1 MSLLLVNMIPK
12 SLSGETGRDSEC
24 NVAVDPAD
32 PQHIAASAFTLDP
45 MNSGNAPI
53 FISVDGGNTWNLNVV
68 LPGGNKTGD
77 TTLRFGGTSGV
88 LYAGILR
95 TDNSHLNILRTA
107 NFTLPGLMAVLV
119 DRAGD
124 DQPWVEARTVPTG
137 LGSSV
142 DRVFIG
148 NNDLSVFST
157 TGKTATIDESQDAAT
172 AAPPA
177 GFGPVRVETRT
188 TTGATSGQDGPSIRP
203 AIHADGTV
211 YGAYFGWRSNAGAT
225 ITSDVVVVRDG
236 NWGSGANPY
245 QALIDPAD
253 SEPGLRVVKAVSIPA
268 LSTLLGTQRIGSQ
281 IAIAVDP
288 RQSSVVY
295 PTWADG
301 TSAADYTIHLRRSTD
316 SGSSWSTTDLRA
328 VVQGTNPA
336 VAVNSRGA
344 VGFLYQKLVS
354 TAAGNRWE
362 THLEVSGD
370 GLFNSPSDVLLAN
383 VPDANGS
390 YTGINPIGDY
400 ASLLAVGSKF
410 YGAFSANNTP
420 DLANFPNGVIYQRNA
435 DFTAHQ
441 LTDLA
446 NSPVAASID
455 PFFLRFAVDELQVV
469 GLSED
474 GGMWHT
480 IRHADG
486 TWVPAFGDVKAQE
499 ANNPGRFTAVGC
511 AEVEESDS

>member
-1 MSLLLVNMIPK
+1 MSMLLVNMIPN

-32 PQHIAASAFTLDP
+32 RQHIAASAFTLDP
-45 MNSGNAPI
+45 MSSGNAPI
-53 FISVDGGNTWNLNVV
+53 FISVDGGHTWNLNVV

-95 TDNSHLNILRTA
+95 TDNSHLNILRKA
-107 NFTLPGLMAVLV
+107 NFSLPGLMTVLV

-137 LGSSV
+137 PGSSV

-157 TGKTATIDESQDAAT
+157 TGKTATIDESQNAA
-172 AAPPA
+172 AAPPPA
-177 GFGPVRVETRT
+177 GFGPVRVEVRA
-188 TTGATSGQDGPSIRP
+188 TTGASSGQDGPSIRP

-211 YGAYFGWRSNAGAT
+211 YGAFFGWRASAATT

-236 NWGSGANPY
+236 NWGSGANPF
-245 QALIDPAD
+245 QALTDPVD
-253 SEPGLRVVKAVSIPA
+253 LKPGLRMRTGVSIPA

-295 PTWADG
+295 LAWADG
-301 TSAADYTIHLRRSTD
+301 TSAADYTIHLSRSTD
-316 SGSSWSTTDLRA
+316 SGAHWSPDLRA

-336 VAVNSRGA
+336 LAVNSRGT

-354 TAAGNRWE
+354 TATGNRWE

-390 YTGINPIGDY
+390 YTGPNPIGDY
-400 ASLLAVGSKF
+400 ASLLAVGSAF

-420 DLANFPNGVIYQRNA
+420 DLANFPNGVVYQRNA
-435 DFTAHQ
+435 DFTTHQ

-446 NSPVAASID
+446 HNPVAVSID

-469 GLSED
+469 GVSED

-499 ANNPGRFTAVGC
+499 ANNPGRFTAVSC
-511 AEVEESDS
+511 ADVEEPDL